1 MKDKKKLQL
10 AAIAII
16 IAIASIFIYKGA
28 IAPKLYDKYL
38 NTGIKYLMDGQY
50 EEAILAFDKAIKIEP
65 KTTEVRV
72 YQAKAYVGN
81 EELDKAVNVLEEA
94 QNIDMTNEELL
105 KEILEILNEIDSDIA
120 YEFLDRFIQS
130 IGKDDI
136 SQEIKDILD
145 SSNEAPSEPI
155 ADPAPGTYVNDIS
168 VKLKSDKMKIGHSY
182 YYTLD
187 GSHPNKGS
195 NKYRGQIEISKSTTI
210 KLIGYNKNDESTE
223 VITLEYIIDKN
234 IVEDVKSSIT
244 EGENLIKDTTVGT
257 EIGNISKKDKDKLQ
271 LIVSEAKD
279 LVNKDSVSYDE
290 VNSIKD
296 RLESA
301 IKEFENNIIKPVDK
315 SKLKSAISE
324 AEALYNNAV
333 EGNSAGQYKSGSKS
347 TLKNAINKAKKVYNN
362 SSSKQDEVDSARS
375 SLKSAINTFKS
386 LKVSNNL
393 EKQILGKYIIL
404 NNYSNNNMSVFGIE
418 KFTSNYILGGYFES
432 EGWKDNIISKR
443 EEGNKIYYDISYYE
457 YGTGNKVYDTLE
469 IIVLDNNYIRFR
481 DGGTYKLLTVQE
493 VISEAYRVH
502 GAEYIKYLDGFIE
515 ITKSD
520 IDKFYSNLSY

>member
-1 MKDKKKLQL
+1 MFCHSPLRC
-10 AAIAII
+10 
-16 IAIASIFIYKGA
+16 KGLFFFA
-28 IAPKLYDKYL
+28 EGEDFDHEEGDWYAQ
-38 NTGIKYLMDGQY
+38 DGCQKVADY
-50 EEAILAFDKAIKIEP
+50 WREAQVVVEDEND
-65 KTTEVRV
+65 EVLDDV
-72 YQAKAYVGN
+72 VWYVGN
-81 EELDKAVNVLEEA
+81 EEFDKAVNVLEEA

-130 IGKDDI
+130 IGKDNI
-136 SQEIKDILD
+136 SQGIKDILD
-145 SSNEAPSEPI
+145 SSNEVPSEPI

-195 NKYRGQIEISKSTTI
+195 NKYRGQIEISESTTI

-271 LIVSEAKD
+271 FIISESKD

-290 VNSIKD
+290 VNNIKN
-296 RLESA
+296 RLESS

-324 AEALYNNAV
+324 AETLYNNAV
-333 EGNSAGQYKSGSKS
+333 EGNSAGQYKIGSRDILLKVINNS
-347 TLKNAINKAKKVYNN
+347 KKINDNISSNQEEIDNQVFVLRNAITVFKNSKKTIISEKQAIKLIEDYFLKNRNFVPN
-362 SSSKQDEVDSARS
+362 SITAFE
-375 SLKSAINTFKS
+375 
-386 LKVSNNL
+386 
-393 EKQILGKYIIL
+393 IL
-404 NNYSNNNMSVFGIE
+404 NNQYYHIQVSDYPDKDEPERVS
-418 KFTSNYILGGYFES
+418 Y
-432 EGWKDNIISKR
+432 GWFYVNIYTGDLYDNIKPPNIS
-443 EEGNKIYYDISYYE
+443 
-457 YGTGNKVYDTLE
+457 L
-469 IIVLDNNYIRFR
+469 
-481 DGGTYKLLTVQE
+481 
-493 VISEAYRVH
+493 
-502 GAEYIKYLDGFIE
+502 
-515 ITKSD
+515 
-520 IDKFYSNLSY
+520 